1 MTTPG
6 GEEAFVSDMVW
17 EGVMLD
23 QRCRYVL
30 SLYGSWCLLF
40 FEPFSQ
46 MVHPHAR
53 KAVVSHCSG
62 YAPAR
67 SLDIPWHPKTNETTF
82 TCGFALQITNY
93 ALPELVQGHTHRWAP
108 AWSFTDKCLTD
119 ASSGPRTHPIPRR
132 VLLRHRAFQ
141 RSSAALPP
149 SLPNDTS
156 PPPPK
161 YASKRDLTAGSQQAP
176 M

>member
-17 EGVMLD
+17 EGVTLD

-30 SLYGSWCLLF
+30 SLYGSWCLLV

-82 TCGFALQITNY
+82 TCGFAYRSPTTLFLNWFK
-93 ALPELVQGHTHRWAP
+93 ATH
-108 AWSFTDKCLTD
+108 
-119 ASSGPRTHPIPRR
+119 
-132 VLLRHRAFQ
+132 
-141 RSSAALPP
+141 
-149 SLPNDTS
+149 
-156 PPPPK
+156 
-161 YASKRDLTAGSQQAP
+161 TAGRPHGLSQTNA
-176 M
+176 